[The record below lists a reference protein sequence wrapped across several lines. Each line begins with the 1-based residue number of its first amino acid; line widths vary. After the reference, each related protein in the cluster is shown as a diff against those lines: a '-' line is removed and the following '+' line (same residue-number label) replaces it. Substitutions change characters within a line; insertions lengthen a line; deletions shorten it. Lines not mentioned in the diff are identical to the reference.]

1 MKSSMNPLSFNMR
14 SQSKT
19 IVFKR
24 VSILVL
30 VLTFTLTAHSYAQQ
44 SLEWGL
50 KAGVNYFKIGGR
62 SFDNTYSPA
71 FSGGGY
77 AEINFSSKWSLQP
90 ELLFNMVQGKTSAAF
105 STIYEGVS
113 GQLVTVDY
121 IAVPVL
127 LAYKPIPELSILLGP
142 QYGYAIAQTTG
153 LLGPQGTTNGSDV
166 NVFSKSDFS
175 LIFGGQLNLG
185 KMKVGLRY
193 SEGLNNV
200 NRINSTDSWRI
211 YGIQAYV
218 AYQFGDIKL
227 KKKKK

>member
-1 MKSSMNPLSFNMR
+1 MKSSMNPLSFSMH

-19 IVFKR
+19 IVLKR
-24 VSILVL
+24 VAIF
-30 VLTFTLTAHSYAQQ
+30 VLTFTIAAHSYAQQ
-44 SLEWGL
+44 SMEWGL

-62 SFDNTYSPA
+62 SFDNTYNPA

-105 STIYEGVS
+105 SAIYEGVS
-113 GQLVTVDY
+113 GQLVTIDY

-142 QYGYAIAQTTG
+142 QYGFAIAQTTG
-153 LLGPQGTTNGSDV
+153 LLGPQGTTNGSDE

-185 KMKVGLRY
+185 KMKLGLRY

-211 YGIQAYV
+211 YGLQVYL

-227 KKKKK
+227 KKKK